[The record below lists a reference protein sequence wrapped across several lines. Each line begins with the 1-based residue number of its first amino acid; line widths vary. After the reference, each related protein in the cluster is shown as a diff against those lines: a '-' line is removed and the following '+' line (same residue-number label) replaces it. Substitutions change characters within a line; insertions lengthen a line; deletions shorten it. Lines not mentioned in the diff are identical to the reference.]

1 MLVYNLTAEY
11 SMLVIL
17 FVAFFSFHTNYKE
30 NTHLNIILKTSY
42 FLTFLTIVFAIICGY
57 VDSSVEN
64 INIPLVYTVNTIYF
78 TLIPSFSLSYLTF
91 CIVVAS
97 VNQDQKIIQ
106 NNINNMLKFRLAYII
121 ILLINIYNGNVFTI
135 TKTDGFKEGPWFNL
149 PYAFA
154 LIIIF
159 INVLQ
164 VFLKRKNVNKKNVLV
179 LLTTLFLTT
188 LAIMIRSVYPVV
200 ITTALMSN
208 MNILAIHMFLINRK
222 KSVNQLTGANN
233 FLALRDNM
241 NGYIKKDTDFSLY
254 VISLRD
260 FKTINKRN
268 GFDFGDKSLKKVCE
282 ILFSIFNYEEV
293 YRYRGEEFAILL
305 EKDKKRDFLIHKALE
320 KLEKPIDIDDIELI
334 NLNICCV
341 RVDYKTFGMTV
352 NELVTAA
359 EYATSILKEPH
370 CEKNYLYDTLV
381 VKEIIEKG
389 RMIQQIKAAIENRMF
404 KMCYQPMYSV
414 KEGKFTQAEALVRM
428 TNAEGGIIY
437 PSEFIDIAETTDL
450 IIPMTYV
457 ILDIVCEDYRRLL
470 DKYGDDLLLDAISV
484 NFPYHIFLKINMEDK
499 VSEILNKYN
508 LLPKHI
514 KIEITERTLISE
526 NSTMTQTM
534 NSMLNTGFAFELD
547 DFGVDYS
554 NISTF
559 LELPLNII
567 KIDRSVLLSAMC
579 SENNKNFF
587 KHLTSGISATGR
599 IIIVEGVEDKD
610 QLDFVFEANCEFV
623 QGYIFSKPLFYEDFE
638 NFIEKDSQYKLI
650 NKVLQST

>member
-17 FVAFFSFHTNYKE
+17 FVAFFSFYTNYKE

-57 VDSSVEN
+57 LAEYVTT
-64 INIPLVYTVNTIYF
+64 INVPLLYTVNTIYF
-78 TLIPSFSLSYLTF
+78 ILIPSFSLSYLTF
-91 CIVVAS
+91 CIVIAS
-97 VNQDQKIIQ
+97 VNQDPKIVQ
-106 NNINNMLKFRLAYII
+106 NTINNMLKFRFAYII
-121 ILLINIYNGNVFTI
+121 ILCINIVNGNVFTV
-135 TKTDGFKEGPWFNL
+135 TTTNGFEAGPWFNL
-149 PYAFA
+149 PYIFA
-154 LIIIF
+154 LMVIF

-268 GFDFGDKSLKKVCE
+268 GFDFGDKSLKKVCK
-282 ILFSIFNYEEV
+282 ILFSTFNYEEV

-305 EKDKKRDFLIHKALE
+305 QKDKKRDFLIHKALE

-389 RMIQQIKAAIENRMF
+389 RMIQQIKSAIENRMF

-623 QGYIFSKPLFYEDFE
+623 QGYIFSKPLFYKDFE